1 MGLMARE
8 NDPSTESRDNVRP
21 QLGPTVPLS
30 TPLYTAAVYTVPDLD
45 ALDQI
50 ADNKE
55 PGFIYARDGHPNAY
69 ELAARMAAIEGCLWG
84 QMCGSGMSALTAAIL
99 GLVQSGDRVV
109 AGNRLYGRTVQLLGT
124 ELPKLGVNT
133 TFVDANDSDEVSR
146 ALGAGAR
153 LLLVET
159 LSNPLL
165 RLTEVER
172 LAHLAHQHETYMV
185 VDNTFAT
192 PVLFKPIGAGADLV
206 IESLTKMIGG
216 HSDVTLGFVGGQ
228 DRKLQKAINQCATI
242 WGLSSS
248 PFDCWLALRGLE
260 TLPLRVKAASANA
273 LVLADWLVEQPG
285 VKRVVYPGM
294 DDHPDHELAKR
305 TMNGAYGN
313 MLAFEMAGG
322 REGVNR
328 FMREAPGIPFSPSLG
343 HSSTT
348 CSHPW
353 TTSHRYV
360 SSADKK
366 RQGITDGLVRL
377 SVGCEDI
384 ETIKAELSRG
394 LAE

>member
-1 MGLMARE
+1 MARE
-8 NDPSTESRDNVRP
+8 DDLLKESRETARP
-21 QLGPTVPLS
+21 ELGPTVPLS
-30 TPLYTAAVYTVPDLD
+30 TPLYTAAVYSVPDLD
-45 ALDQI
+45 ALDRI

-55 PGFIYARDGHPNAY
+55 PGFIYARDGHPNAH
-69 ELAARMAAIEGCLWG
+69 ELAVRMAQIECCEWG
-84 QMCGSGMSALTAAIL
+84 QMCGSGMSAITAAVL
-99 GLVQSGDRVV
+99 GLVQSGDRIV
-109 AGNRLYGRTVQLLGT
+109 AGNRLYGRTVQLLAT
-124 ELPKLGVNT
+124 ELPKFGVNT
-133 TFVDANDSDEVSR
+133 TFVDANDADEVAR
-146 ALGAGAR
+146 ALDAGAR
-153 LLLVET
+153 LLFVET

-165 RLTEVER
+165 RLIDVEH
-172 LAHLAHQHETYMV
+172 LAQLAHQHEAYIA

-192 PVLFKPIGAGADLV
+192 PVLFRPVESGADLV

-228 DRKLQKAINQCATI
+228 DRKLQKAISQCATI

-260 TLPLRVKAASANA
+260 TLSLRVKAASANA
-273 LVLADWLVEQPG
+273 VALADWLVEQPG
-285 VKRVVYPGM
+285 VKRVVYAGM
-294 DDHPDHELAKR
+294 SDHPDHELAKR
-305 TMNGAYGN
+305 SLNGAYGN

-322 REGVNR
+322 REAVNR

-360 SSADKK
+360 ASADKK
-366 RQGITDGLVRL
+366 RQGITEGLVRL

-384 ETIKAELSRG
+384 ESIKAELSRG
-394 LAE
+394 LVD